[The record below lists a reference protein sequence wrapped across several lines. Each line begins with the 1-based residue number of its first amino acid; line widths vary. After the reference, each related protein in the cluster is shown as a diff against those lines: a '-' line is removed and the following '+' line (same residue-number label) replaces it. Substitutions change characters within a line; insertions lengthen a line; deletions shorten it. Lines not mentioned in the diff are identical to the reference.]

1 MVRKTNLK
9 AKEKKFESHNKV
21 CKNKDPC
28 RIKMPSEDSKIL
40 EVNRYQ
46 KSEVTIYQL
55 YSY

>member
-9 AKEKKFESHNKV
+9 AKEKKIESHNKV

-40 EVNRYQ
+40 EVNQYQ
-46 KSEVTIYQL
+46 KSEVTIY
-55 YSY
+55 